1 MKRLKKRLN
10 WEDLSKLTNEELYAI
25 HAKIFKCDPILHGR
39 GAFYPQNEA
48 ERKAVIN
55 AIISGEP
62 LDVTKDDP
70 PGVTYYL
77 NFSGLRTLKSVT
89 PTLTLAF

>member
-48 ERKAVIN
+48 ERKAPVFN
-55 AIISGEP
+55 
-62 LDVTKDDP
+62 T
-70 PGVTYYL
+70 
-77 NFSGLRTLKSVT
+77 
-89 PTLTLAF
+89 